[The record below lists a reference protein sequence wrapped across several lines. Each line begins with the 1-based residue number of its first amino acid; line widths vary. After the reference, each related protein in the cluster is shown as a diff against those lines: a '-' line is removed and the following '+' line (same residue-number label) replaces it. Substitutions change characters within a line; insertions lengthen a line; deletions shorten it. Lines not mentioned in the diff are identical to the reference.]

1 MSAIDA
7 VIAAIK
13 AFDFEDYGLHE
24 VDPTSEYAEWVP
36 VLAAAVHAAARP
48 EVLAEAAAVADRFT
62 ERWPDMDA
70 MKAAGIIGPFTAF
83 GRLADEL
90 REMAGKD
97 TGGQPAGESTQP
109 APSLALPWAA
119 AMDDSDLHQF
129 LGDLVSAAIGRWQS
143 DPDVPDRDVLA
154 AVEEACANWR
164 TPGQGLRSD
173 EADFFQPGRV
183 YERRRWSFHCLAV
196 APSPTTGLIC
206 ALGYLTRT
214 DGTCTAHALDQDDWE
229 HQGWTETTEGGVR
242 TTAHAPSAP
251 GTCARARGTYDWVNG
266 TTPERETPCRPYP
279 ELHCV
284 ASCRITEGG
293 DAR

>member
-70 MKAAGIIGPFTAF
+70 MKADGVIGPFTAF

-109 APSLALPWAA
+109 AQDADTDASSAFMLLGTTPSLAGLRAELHIEGHPPIVGRYCGFGSRRLEPGVLLIEPALLFRWSTEDSAEGTVPAA
-119 AMDDSDLHQF
+119 TPALNPG
-129 LGDLVSAAIGRWQS
+129 LAAYSAA
-143 DPDVPDRDVLA
+143 
-154 AVEEACANWR
+154 
-164 TPGQGLRSD
+164 
-173 EADFFQPGRV
+173 
-183 YERRRWSFHCLAV
+183 
-196 APSPTTGLIC
+196 
-206 ALGYLTRT
+206 
-214 DGTCTAHALDQDDWE
+214 
-229 HQGWTETTEGGVR
+229 
-242 TTAHAPSAP
+242 
-251 GTCARARGTYDWVNG
+251 GTCACRAYPAAHRADLHDEHGQVRDIVQETAANWAALVHARCARCG
-266 TTPERETPCRPYP
+266 WTSRQTWLREEFTTGPVQSYIASHRDQLTGA
-279 ELHCV
+279 CV
-284 ASCRITEGG
+284 APEGEVSRG
-293 DAR
+293 

>member
-1 MSAIDA
+1 MTPEARA
-7 VIAAIK
+7 
-13 AFDFEDYGLHE
+13 
-24 VDPTSEYAEWVP
+24 EYIVSCIREGGSMYP
-36 VLAAAVHAAARP
+36 YDAARFLADHDAHRRDV
-48 EVLAEAAAVADRFT
+48 VLAEAAALLESRGYYL
-62 ERWPDMDA
+62 PGDMVRRMA
-70 MKAAGIIGPFTAF
+70 S
-83 GRLADEL
+83 
-90 REMAGKD
+90 AGKD

-129 LGDLVSAAIGRWQS
+129 LGDLVSAAAGRWQS

-173 EADFFQPGRV
+173 ADDFFQPGRV

-229 HQGWTETTEGGVR
+229 HQGWAETTEGEV
-242 TTAHAPSAP
+242 S
-251 GTCARARGTYDWVNG
+251 RG
-266 TTPERETPCRPYP
+266 
-279 ELHCV
+279 
-284 ASCRITEGG
+284 
-293 DAR
+293 